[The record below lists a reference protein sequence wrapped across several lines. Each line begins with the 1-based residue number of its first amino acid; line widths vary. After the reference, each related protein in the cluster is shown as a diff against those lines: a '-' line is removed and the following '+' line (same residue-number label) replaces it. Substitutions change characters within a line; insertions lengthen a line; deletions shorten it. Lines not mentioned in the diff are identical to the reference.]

1 MLKVAIRCTAT
12 WDGDATFTYLGES
25 AVLSDKRSN
34 ADDKGYT
41 VVDPQESFNF
51 ADHCFGTWQVDK
63 CMDVE
68 VTYEFDITNTYTIPQ
83 ALFYDKRENQ
93 NLQVTVK
100 NSKDGETFKNNYGSL
115 LDETHNSIIQP
126 KQTQRIFPRG
136 EDSEKQTFTIN
147 TCDEGGMNFADFR
160 IKMTLGI
167 FCNYDEGTCNHGNNG
182 NLANRCKSM
191 NCDIHDFYHRLL
203 ILSLYQAEPQIP
215 FHLCMLLPQQ
225 QHRLLLPISLKL
237 LIVLNQSSLRLQ
249 DLSSIKQ

>member
-1 MLKVAIRCTAT
+1 MFNPIPLLKVAIKCTAT
-12 WDGDATFTYLGES
+12 WNGDATFTYLGES

-100 NSKDGETFKNNYGSL
+100 NSKDGKTFNNYGSL
-115 LDETHNSIIQP
+115 LDETHDNKIQP
-126 KQTQRIFPRG
+126 KHTKFIAPRVGG
-136 EDSEKQTFTIN
+136 ENSKKQTFKIN
-147 TCDEGGMNFADFR
+147 TCKEGGMNFAAIR

-167 FCNYDEGTCNHGNNG
+167 FQNSTGFVNHGNNG
-182 NLANRCKSM
+182 NLANRCK
-191 NCDIHDFYHRLL
+191 
-203 ILSLYQAEPQIP
+203 
-215 FHLCMLLPQQ
+215 
-225 QHRLLLPISLKL
+225 
-237 LIVLNQSSLRLQ
+237 
-249 DLSSIKQ
+249 